1 MEIFELRYFLGV
13 ARDENLHRASEKLH
27 VSPAA
32 LSKAVARLEEE
43 LSVSLFSRE
52 GRNIRLTDH
61 GRLFQKRAAEIVQLE
76 EAARLELAGHEG
88 TIQIVIAGPE
98 ILLSEMGMAHVQD
111 LKSQFPKSKFEF
123 HSVSDEEA
131 LGQVSRGEAHLAI
144 VTADIPDQLGLTA
157 KTVSETHFQTVVGAG
172 HPLYAAAKAKRVVP
186 IEKVL
191 EHPFVS
197 PNHPLL
203 GKVGLKQSLDG
214 WRDDQFPRR
223 VDFLTSSLKLLEE
236 FVVQGRAIAYLPDYY
251 ASKIGVEVLKVTG
264 CPYSCSQKVRLVAKN
279 PKDRHWLSHWF
290 SAKGRSG
297 ISSP

>member
-27 VSPAA
+27 VSPAS
-32 LSKAVARLEEE
+32 LSKAVSRLESE
-43 LSVSLFSRE
+43 LSVILFSRE

-98 ILLSEMGMAHVQD
+98 ILLSEMGMTLSGQ
-111 LKSQFPKSKFEF
+111 LKTKYPKSTFEF
-123 HSVSDEEA
+123 HAVSDEEA
-131 LGQVSRGEAHLAI
+131 IGQLARGEAHLAL
-144 VTADIPDQLGLTA
+144 VTTEAPSHLGLTA
-157 KTVSETHFQTVVGAG
+157 KVLSETHFQTVVGEK
-172 HPLYAAAKAKRVVP
+172 HPLHASARSKKTVT
-186 IEKVL
+186 IDKVL

-223 VDFLTSSLKLLEE
+223 VEYLTSSLKLLEE
-236 FVVQGRAIAYLPDYY
+236 LVTQGRALAYLPDYY
-251 ASKIGVEVLKVTG
+251 ARRIGVEILKMSG
-264 CPYSCSQKVRLVAKN
+264 CPYSCVQKIRLLAKN
-279 PKDRHWLSHWF
+279 PKERSWLNQWF
-290 SAKGRSG
+290 
-297 ISSP
+297 